1 MYFVDGSVTKDIIVH
16 TPTELCEFIY
26 KKVNRKPF
34 TNILD
39 VGAYDG
45 ALSKPWKK
53 KKSSYIIGLDV
64 IDAYSEQFN
73 EFIHKDYLTTTA
85 DNYSVKPDLII
96 SNPPFN
102 DLMSWQYIQHTIKLF
117 GSLIPIIMIVPNY
130 LLDNSKNRAGELEK
144 LNITKIIKLDRQTF
158 NGAAIH
164 CSVVFI
170 NMHFSKPKLYE
181 YYYPK
186 REIKGKVR
194 TLYFTKEQE
203 EFLQNELKVKNF
215 TQLVKNLLAKQYEAF
230 PIK

>member
-1 MYFVDGSVTKDIIVH
+1 MYFIDEQLTKDIIIR
-16 TPTELCEFIY
+16 TPPELCEFIY

-34 TNILD
+34 VNILD

-45 ALSKPWKK
+45 ALSKPWRK
-53 KKSSYIIGLDV
+53 KKSSNIIGLDI
-64 IDAYSEQFN
+64 IDIYSDSFS

-85 DNYSVKPDLII
+85 DDYSVKPDLVI

-102 DLMSWQYIQHTIKLF
+102 DLMPWQYIKHTHQLF
-117 GSLIPIIMIVPNY
+117 GSTIPIIMILPNY
-130 LLDNSKNRAGELEK
+130 VLDNSKNRADELAK
-144 LNITKIIKLDRQTF
+144 LNITKIIKLDRNTF
-158 NGAAIH
+158 LDVAIH

-203 EFLQNELKVKNF
+203 EFLQKEIKVKNF
-215 TQLVKNLLAKQYEAF
+215 TQLIKELIAKEFKEF
-230 PIK
+230 PLK